1 MKTTKARTA
10 TLVICV
16 ALLALLLGSLS
27 TGLVSPLSSALQ
39 GLPSLHPST
48 KAQQTVTIEI
58 GRILVNTS
66 FLASISLSV
75 FPLNS
80 SLGEVAPARTVVIPI
95 PNATVKVQRNALGS
109 FPLQLETNSSGE
121 AGSQLV
127 AGNYTLT
134 VSTPSF
140 STSAQVRI
148 YQSLTTEA
156 DVLVSRLVNQA
167 IFSDLSDEDSSG
179 SVAPWQSIN
188 MAVLASSA
196 PTETSAGF
204 LDLYYG
210 TASTG
215 FVLNKVT
222 EVPVTV
228 TASQVSG
235 SGASTLLWLT
245 LHPESFLPV
254 QSLVGLT
261 LVTYSATTRIFV
273 HG

>member
-1 MKTTKARTA
+1 LKTTKARTA

-27 TGLVSPLSSALQ
+27 TGLVAPLSSALH

-66 FLASISLSV
+66 LLASTSLLL
-75 FPLNS
+75 FPSNS
-80 SLGEVAPARTVVIPI
+80 SLEEGAPARTVVIPI
-95 PNATVKVQRNALGS
+95 PNATVKIQRDALGS
-109 FPLQLETNSSGE
+109 FPLQFETNSSGE
-121 AGSQLV
+121 VGSELV

-134 VSTPSF
+134 ISTPSF
-140 STSAQVRI
+140 STSAQVRV

-156 DVLVSRLVNQA
+156 DVLVSRLADQA

-188 MAVLASSA
+188 LAVLASSA

-215 FVLNKVT
+215 IVLSQIT

-235 SGASTLLWLT
+235 SGDSSLVWFTLR
-245 LHPESFLPV
+245 PESFLPV
-254 QSLVGLT
+254 QGLVDLT
-261 LVTYSATTRIFV
+261 LVTYSATTRTFV